1 MNSGWNSGLSL
12 KAFDASINSR
22 PHLILLFLLMNE
34 SSFLLEL
41 CSIYTGIFLAA
52 LMVIDRAK
60 PALVFALVLSMLGM
74 VVFKR

>member
-1 MNSGWNSGLSL
+1 
-12 KAFDASINSR
+12 
-22 PHLILLFLLMNE
+22 MNE